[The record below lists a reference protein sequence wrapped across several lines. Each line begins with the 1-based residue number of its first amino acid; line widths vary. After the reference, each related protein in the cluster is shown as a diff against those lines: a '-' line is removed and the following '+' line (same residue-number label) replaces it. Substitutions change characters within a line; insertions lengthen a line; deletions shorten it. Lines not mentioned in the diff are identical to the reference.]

1 MYETYYSQNQK
12 DRVILFNIRR
22 NLLKTMF
29 LETMVHCTLKTFLS
43 LLKKGCLYS
52 FLIVAFFEN
61 IGTPSSFEDDET
73 STIFKQET
81 FLNCL
86 VCLSLRVYWSQILW
100 SVLLLSSLLFLAKQN
115 KHMTCCLIWNQ
126 KHCQRFFHSGKSQSL
141 VHLTLW
147 WWQQ

>member
-1 MYETYYSQNQK
+1 M
-12 DRVILFNIRR
+12 ILFNVRR

-29 LETMVHCTLKTFLS
+29 LETRVHCTLKTFLS

-52 FLIVAFFEN
+52 FLIAAFFEN

-86 VCLSLRVYWSQILW
+86 VCLSLRVYWSQILR
-100 SVLLLSSLLFLAKQN
+100 SVLLLSSLLFLAKQ
-115 KHMTCCLIWNQ
+115 KQAYDLL
-126 KHCQRFFHSGKSQSL
+126 SYLKSKALPEIFSFRKKP
-141 VHLTLW
+141 VTGSFDTMMVTTVV
-147 WWQQ
+147 